1 MAAFLPSL
9 SLLMAAANKG
19 DSSDNFVPLLI
30 LFSLCLAMAGATW
43 LWLSI
48 PAKASLPQPPV
59 ADPSAPLPAEG
70 TPVIDGIPAVRRV
83 IRLHSTTP
91 GQSPHEYN
99 IGDNQGRRGSALVRA
114 A

>member
-19 DSSDNFVPLLI
+19 DSSDHFLPLLI
-30 LFSLCLAMAGATW
+30 LFSLCLALAGGTW
-43 LWLSI
+43 LWLLI
-48 PAKASLPQPPV
+48 PAKTSLPQPPV
-59 ADPSAPLPAEG
+59 ADQAPLPAEG
-70 TPVIDGIPAVRRV
+70 TPVIDGVPAVRRV